1 MKTKQMVKEY
11 YCNVGETFSYTVTR
25 LVAVP
30 TTKLEK
36 AVIDFKF
43 NSIND
48 LGELDEELMIK
59 ALPKG
64 KKREKALQ
72 FVMLMFP
79 EVLNWELPIQA
90 PSNLQFIAT
99 AVAMKKKTI
108 SKWLSG
114 SVDIMLPHIRNML
127 MAASYTHA
135 MNLKNNILGEG

>member
-1 MKTKQMVKEY
+1 MVRKRF
-11 YCNVGETFSYTVTR
+11 CMQLLDWWLCQQLNS
-25 LVAVP
+25 
-30 TTKLEK
+30 KK
-36 AVIDFKF
+36 AVIDFKY

-79 EVLNWELPIQA
+79 EVLNCELPIQA

-99 AVAMKKKTI
+99 AVAMKKDDIKMA
-108 SKWLSG
+108 KWKRRH
-114 SVDIMLPHIRNML
+114 HITTRTEYVNGGFM
-127 MAASYTHA
+127 YTCY
-135 MNLKNNILGEG
+135 EFQE

>member
-1 MKTKQMVKEY
+1 MQLLDWWLCQQLNSK
-11 YCNVGETFSYTVTR
+11 
-25 LVAVP
+25 
-30 TTKLEK
+30 K
-36 AVIDFKF
+36 AVIDFKY

-79 EVLNWELPIQA
+79 EVLNCELPIQA

-99 AVAMKKKTI
+99 AVAMKKDDIKMA
-108 SKWLSG
+108 KWKRRH
-114 SVDIMLPHIRNML
+114 HITTRTEYVNGGFM
-127 MAASYTHA
+127 YTCY
-135 MNLKNNILGEG
+135 EFQE

>member
-1 MKTKQMVKEY
+1 MKTKQIVKEY
-11 YCNVGETFSYTVTR
+11 YCNGGETFSYAVNR

-36 AVIDFKF
+36 AVIDFKY

-79 EVLNWELPIQA
+79 EVLNWELPLQA

-99 AVAMKKKTI
+99 AVAMKKDTI
-108 SKWLSG
+108 KMAKWKRRH
-114 SVDIMLPHIRNML
+114 HITTRTEYVNGGFI
-127 MAASYTHA
+127 YTCY
-135 MNLKNNILGEG
+135 EFQE

>member
-1 MKTKQMVKEY
+1 MKTKQIVKEY
-11 YCNVGETFSYTVTR
+11 YSNRGETFSYAVTR

-64 KKREKALQ
+64 KKQREKALQ

-79 EVLNWELPIQA
+79 EVLNWELPLQA

-99 AVAMKKKTI
+99 AVAMKKDDIKMA
-108 SKWLSG
+108 KWKRRHHVTTRTEYING
-114 SVDIMLPHIRNML
+114 GFV
-127 MAASYTHA
+127 YTCY
-135 MNLKNNILGEG
+135 EFQE

>member
-1 MKTKQMVKEY
+1 MKTKHIVKEY
-11 YCNVGETFSYTVTR
+11 YSNGGETFSYAVTR
-25 LVAVP
+25 LVALP

-36 AVIDFKF
+36 AVIDFKY

-79 EVLNWELPIQA
+79 EVLNWELPLLA

-99 AVAMKKKTI
+99 AVAMKKDAIKMA
-108 SKWLSG
+108 KWRRRHHITTREEY
-114 SVDIMLPHIRNML
+114 VDGGFI
-127 MAASYTHA
+127 YTYY
-135 MNLKNNILGEG
+135 EFQE

>member
-1 MKTKQMVKEY
+1 MKTKQIVKEY
-11 YCNVGETFSYTVTR
+11 YSNGGKTFSYAVTR

-79 EVLNWELPIQA
+79 EVLNWELPLQA

-99 AVAMKKKTI
+99 AVAMKKDAIKMA
-108 SKWLSG
+108 KWQRRH
-114 SVDIMLPHIRNML
+114 HITTRTEYVNGGFI
-127 MAASYTHA
+127 YTCY
-135 MNLKNNILGEG
+135 EFQE

>member
-1 MKTKQMVKEY
+1 MKTKHIVKEY
-11 YCNVGETFSYTVTR
+11 YCDGGKTFSYAITR

-30 TTKLEK
+30 TTRLEK
-36 AVIDFKF
+36 AVVDFKF

-72 FVMLMFP
+72 FIMLMFP
-79 EVLNWELPIQA
+79 EVLNWELPLQA

-99 AVAMKKKTI
+99 AVAMKKDAIKMA
-108 SKWLSG
+108 KWRRRHHITTREEY
-114 SVDIMLPHIRNML
+114 VDGGFI
-127 MAASYTHA
+127 YTCYEFQ
-135 MNLKNNILGEG
+135 K

>member
-1 MKTKQMVKEY
+1 MKTKHIVKEY
-11 YCNVGETFSYTVTR
+11 YSNGGETFSYAITR
-25 LVAVP
+25 LVALP

-36 AVIDFKF
+36 AVIDFKY
-43 NSIND
+43 NSINE

-99 AVAMKKKTI
+99 AIAMKKDDIKMA
-108 SKWLSG
+108 KWKRRHHVATHTEYVNSG
-114 SVDIMLPHIRNML
+114 FI
-127 MAASYTHA
+127 YTCY
-135 MNLKNNILGEG
+135 EFQE

>member
-1 MKTKQMVKEY
+1 MKTKHIVKEY
-11 YCNVGETFSYTVTR
+11 YSNGGETFSYAITR
-25 LVAVP
+25 LAAVP

-36 AVIDFKF
+36 TVIDFKF
-43 NSIND
+43 NSINE

-79 EVLNWELPIQA
+79 EVLNWELPLLA

-99 AVAMKKKTI
+99 AVSMKKDDIKMA
-108 SKWLSG
+108 KWRRRH
-114 SVDIMLPHIRNML
+114 HITTHMEYVNGGFI
-127 MAASYTHA
+127 YTCY
-135 MNLKNNILGEG
+135 EFQE

>member
-1 MKTKQMVKEY
+1 MKTKQIVKEY
-11 YCNVGETFSYTVTR
+11 YCNGEETFSYTVTR

-36 AVIDFKF
+36 AVIDFKS
-43 NSIND
+43 NSINE

-72 FVMLMFP
+72 FIMLMFP
-79 EVLNWELPIQA
+79 EVLNWELPLLA

-99 AVAMKKKTI
+99 AIAMKKDAIKMA
-108 SKWLSG
+108 KWKRRHHVTTRIEYVNG
-114 SVDIMLPHIRNML
+114 GFI
-127 MAASYTHA
+127 YTCY
-135 MNLKNNILGEG
+135 EFQE

>member
-1 MKTKQMVKEY
+1 MKMKQIVKEY
-11 YCNVGETFSYTVTR
+11 YSNGGETFSYAVTR

-48 LGELDEELMIK
+48 LGELDEDLMIK

-64 KKREKALQ
+64 KNREKALQ

-79 EVLNWELPIQA
+79 EVLNWGLPLQA

-99 AVAMKKKTI
+99 AVAMKKDAIKMA
-108 SKWLSG
+108 KWKRRHHVATHMEYVNG
-114 SVDIMLPHIRNML
+114 GFI
-127 MAASYTHA
+127 YTCY
-135 MNLKNNILGEG
+135 EFQE

>member
-1 MKTKQMVKEY
+1 MKTKHIVKEY
-11 YCNVGETFSYTVTR
+11 YSNGGETFSYAVTR

-36 AVIDFKF
+36 AVLDFKY
-43 NSIND
+43 NSINE

-99 AVAMKKKTI
+99 AIAMKKDDIKMA
-108 SKWLSG
+108 KWKRRHHVTTRTEY
-114 SVDIMLPHIRNML
+114 VDGGFI
-127 MAASYTHA
+127 YTCY
-135 MNLKNNILGEG
+135 EFQE

>member
-1 MKTKQMVKEY
+1 MKTKHIVKEY
-11 YCNVGETFSYTVTR
+11 YSNGGETFSYAVTR

-36 AVIDFKF
+36 AVIDFKY
-43 NSIND
+43 NSINE

-79 EVLNWELPIQA
+79 EVLNCELPLLA

-99 AVAMKKKTI
+99 AVAMKKDDIKMA
-108 SKWLSG
+108 KWKRRHHVVTHTEYVNG
-114 SVDIMLPHIRNML
+114 GFI
-127 MAASYTHA
+127 YTCY
-135 MNLKNNILGEG
+135 EFQE

>member
-1 MKTKQMVKEY
+1 MKTKQIIKEY
-11 YCNVGETFSYTVTR
+11 YSNGEETFSYVVTR

-43 NSIND
+43 NSINE

-79 EVLNWELPIQA
+79 EVLNWELPLQA

-99 AVAMKKKTI
+99 AVAMKKDAIKMA
-108 SKWLSG
+108 KWRRRHHITTREEY
-114 SVDIMLPHIRNML
+114 VDGGFI
-127 MAASYTHA
+127 YTCY
-135 MNLKNNILGEG
+135 EFQE

>member
-1 MKTKQMVKEY
+1 MKTKHIVKEY
-11 YCNVGETFSYTVTR
+11 YSNGGETFSYAVTR
-25 LVAVP
+25 LVALP

-36 AVIDFKF
+36 AVIDFKY
-43 NSIND
+43 NSINE

-99 AVAMKKKTI
+99 AVAMKKDDIKMA
-108 SKWLSG
+108 KWKRRHHVAIHTEYVNG
-114 SVDIMLPHIRNML
+114 GFI
-127 MAASYTHA
+127 YTCYEF
-135 MNLKNNILGEG
+135 KE

>member
-1 MKTKQMVKEY
+1 MKTKQIVKEY
-11 YCNVGETFSYTVTR
+11 YSDGGETFSYAVTR

-43 NSIND
+43 NSINE

-79 EVLNWELPIQA
+79 EVLNCELPLLA

-99 AVAMKKKTI
+99 AVAMKKDDIKMA
-108 SKWLSG
+108 KWKRRH
-114 SVDIMLPHIRNML
+114 HITTRTEYVNGGFM
-127 MAASYTHA
+127 YTCY
-135 MNLKNNILGEG
+135 EFQE